1 MSKKEDFTNLNTG
14 RVYGAINEATKG
26 ERKPRK
32 EYSGEEARALAQ
44 TLHTSG
50 RKGVKLPR
58 INLAFAPDVY
68 DYINT
73 MSRVRG
79 ENMTQFVNHVLTQYM
94 EEHKDI
100 YEKAIEFRNS
110 L

>member
-1 MSKKEDFTNLNTG
+1 MAKKDFSDMQTTSI
-14 RVYGAINEATKG
+14 YGSINEATQG
-26 ERKPRK
+26 TRKQRK
-32 EYSGEEARALAQ
+32 EYTEEEAKEFANNLQ
-44 TLHTSG
+44 TSG

-68 DYINT
+68 DYITT

-79 ENMTQFVNHVLTQYM
+79 ENMTQFINHVLKQYM
-94 EEHKDI
+94 QDHMDI